1 MNPINFRHLY
11 YFWVIAREGGIQRA
25 SEVLDLTPQTL
36 SGQLATLENEL
47 GGPLFL
53 RRNRTL
59 KLTDFGNEVY
69 RYADDMFRIAESLTE
84 MVRRPPENRPLSLS
98 VGLSASIHKLI
109 GYHLLEPALAL
120 SREVRLHCQTGDTHN
135 LLERL
140 ARKELELI
148 LTDRQPGPGQAGTF
162 LAHRLAS
169 SSISLFASAPLAES
183 LRQGFPASLDGA
195 PFLATSVEAP
205 YFTELMNWFAG
216 NQVRVRV
223 VAEVDDS
230 ALIKVFGR
238 EGVGYFAAPTAIAEE
253 VCRQYKVETVARID
267 DVQDVLYAVTRAG
280 RIHHPAVEAIVQ
292 PRPDLQNGS
301 KKAND
306 NAQQS

>member
-11 YFWVIAREGGIQRA
+11 YFWVIAREGGIQHA